1 VLPESERT
9 RDKSAGL
16 ESDVADSALADSYL
30 SFVTLREIRR
40 YIVRSHAVMMSV
52 FIGIVYGLLALTQS
66 GMLVLAN
73 LRGGYTV
80 LAVTSPGS
88 GPGYLIIAPWG
99 VLSLPI
105 LGVVAMV
112 LVAIGVALGMAVAV
126 LLAVA
131 LVRRRASSS
140 GGPASLGSL
149 AGLTPAM
156 ITLLAFGACCSTT
169 AAASAGV
176 GVIAQLS
183 GSTTQN
189 LLLNGWFLSIFQVG
203 IVWIALIA
211 QEALLRVYGGLFGVP
226 VLTGSGEAALAPPP
240 LSRRTV
246 VGTVVRGL
254 LLIGG
259 VTWSLAMF
267 ADWTTVSPATASLA
281 MWFDWIVVHQLASAI
296 AIGAALFPSAA
307 SALVAGRAVPRLGR
321 LVRGV
326 SLVAGIVLVVGAPPP
341 LCGWG
346 LEGWG
351 NELLSLAGIPAAWGA
366 VAPVYGPG
374 VPLAFRWGVQYLLLG
389 GFTLALAVRPKAA
402 LRLVLWSVGSEDP
415 AIGAVRSEPGAVASG

>member
-1 VLPESERT
+1 MTDPS
-9 RDKSAGL
+9 
-16 ESDVADSALADSYL
+16 LADAYL

-40 YIVRSHAVMMSV
+40 YIVRSHSVMMAV
-52 FIGIVYGLLALTQS
+52 FIGMVYGLLALTQS

-73 LRGGYTV
+73 LRGGYTL
-80 LAVTSPGS
+80 LAVTSAGS
-88 GPGYLIIAPWG
+88 GPGYLLIAPWG

-105 LGVVAMV
+105 LGLVAMV

-126 LLAVA
+126 LLSIA
-131 LVRRRASSS
+131 LVRRRSSSS
-140 GGPASLGSL
+140 GGPASLGSI

-189 LLLNGWFLSIFQVG
+189 LLINGWFLSIFQVG

-211 QEALLRVYGGLFGVP
+211 QEALLRVYGGLFGDPGAVA
-226 VLTGSGEAALAPPP
+226 TGAPAPSPP
-240 LSRRTV
+240 RLSRRSI
-246 VGTVVRGL
+246 VGTVLRGL

-281 MWFDWIVVHQLASAI
+281 TWVDWILVHQWLSAI
-296 AIGAALFPSAA
+296 AIGIALFPSAA
-307 SALVAGRAVPRLGR
+307 SEAIEGRSGPALRRAVRGISLIAGLLLVA
-321 LVRGV
+321 
-326 SLVAGIVLVVGAPPP
+326 GAPPP
-341 LCGWG
+341 LAAWG

-351 NELLSLAGIPAAWGA
+351 NEILSLAGVPAAWGA
-366 VAPVYGPG
+366 IAPLYGPG
-374 VPLAFRWGVQYLLLG
+374 VALAFRWGVQYLLLG
-389 GFTLALAVRPKAA
+389 GFAIALAIRPRAA
-402 LRLVLWSVGSEDP
+402 LRPVLWSIGSLEAGVRPDRADP
-415 AIGAVRSEPGAVASG
+415 GVAASG